1 MINKFMI
8 EPIKDPT
15 MRLNFQE
22 RQQKRMALMEDVSD
36 YIKETILYCDEEE
49 EMIALGSV
57 LQILSKDILTA
68 VMPKDDWKN
77 AITTFATDVE
87 KETDYAS
94 IRKQYRDFM

>member
-8 EPIKDPT
+8 EPIKDPK

-36 YIKETILYCDEEE
+36 YIKETILYCDDEEE
-49 EMIALGSV
+49 LIALGSV
-57 LQILSKDILTA
+57 LQILSKDILTT
-68 VMPKDDWKN
+68 VMPRNDWKH

-87 KETDYAS
+87 QEKDAGSVY
-94 IRKQYRDFM
+94 KQYRDYM

>member
-36 YIKETILYCDEEE
+36 YIKETILYCDDEE

-68 VMPKDDWKN
+68 VMPRDDWKN

>member
-1 MINKFMI
+1 MMNYYGFQAGLPQYILPWGVFVNK
-8 EPIKDPT
+8 ELAEDGH
-15 MRLNFQE
+15 
-22 RQQKRMALMEDVSD
+22 RMKGGDD
-36 YIKETILYCDEEE
+36 EE

-57 LQILSKDILTA
+57 LQILSKDILTT

>member
-8 EPIKDPT
+8 EPVKEPKL
-15 MRLNFQE
+15 RLNFQE
-22 RQQKRMALMEDVSD
+22 RQQKRMALMSDVSD
-36 YIKETILYCDEEE
+36 YIKETILYCDDEE

-57 LQILSKDILTA
+57 LQILSKDILTT

-77 AITTFATDVE
+77 AITDFASDVE

>member
-36 YIKETILYCDEEE
+36 YIKETILYCDDEE

>member
-1 MINKFMI
+1 
-8 EPIKDPT
+8 
-15 MRLNFQE
+15 
-22 RQQKRMALMEDVSD
+22 
-36 YIKETILYCDEEE
+36 
-49 EMIALGSV
+49 MIALGSV

-68 VMPKDDWKN
+68 VMPRDDWKN